1 MWPNPQ
7 FPAYVVTFT
16 DEILNRKLHFLCS
29 ESYDS
34 TIRSF
39 TFLFLLTTDILNAAH
54 KQISGRFDLWNF
66 LYLQMVEKNTTLQF
80 FE

>member
-39 TFLFLLTTDILNAAH
+39 TFLFLLTTDILGAAH

-66 LYLQMVEKNTTLQF
+66 LYLQMVEKNATLQF
-80 FE
+80 FD